1 MQPEQP
7 PPSTAEATTAEAQ
20 TRRGGTPAAFPGQ
33 PARCAAEERD
43 FAIGPGVLRA
53 TRTHPYER
61 RPKDP
66 IYRPLRIYTLDP
78 TAPRLEGAVNVVNVP
93 YEPLE
98 PGPLGSLLEIKGCD
112 SGPKETRRLVDLED
126 KTILLLSGR
135 APSPSDPEFQQQMV
149 YAVASN
155 ICFSFQKAL
164 GRHIAWG
171 FDREP
176 TAGAETTRLIL
187 RPRALEDRNAYYDK
201 QRGEICFG
209 YFKAGNVVA
218 GPNIPGGTIYTCLS
232 HDIIVHEMTHALLDG
247 LRARFAYPSGP
258 DVLAFHEG
266 FADLIAI
273 LQRFSY
279 PNVVLSAMRKSRGNL
294 LDAGLL
300 TDIARQFGQTTGSEG
315 ALRTAI
321 DVKEAADTPTFYDAS
336 LEPHDLGMVL
346 VRGVFEAF
354 TTVYQRRTE
363 RYLRL
368 ATSGS
373 GVLAAGALPADLQEI
388 LASEA
393 SKIASQFLNI
403 CIRAI
408 DYCPPVDLELG
419 EFLRA
424 VITADFDL
432 VPDDPWDYRGAW
444 IDAFRRR
451 RIYPRGVESLSVD
464 ELLWQPPQTPVHPVT
479 ELSFASLK
487 FEGDPGRA
495 AGAEELCRQARA
507 LGRLVTRPEF
517 LAEFGLAHPHTA
529 AGTDTIE
536 RPQVES
542 IRASRR
548 VGPNGQIVF
557 DLVAEVIQRRIVRSA
572 GGKLAFGFY
581 GGATVILGPDGEVRY
596 VIRKRINDKH
606 RLQRQGAYMASAEG
620 RRYWQLEDATYRP
633 RLQLFRLVHHRR
645 PA

>member
-1 MQPEQP
+1 MQPERP
-7 PPSTAEATTAEAQ
+7 APSTPEAVAAEAQ
-20 TRRGGTPAAFPGQ
+20 TRRGGTPAATSRQ
-33 PARCAAEERD
+33 PASVAAEER
-43 FAIGPGVLRA
+43 AYEIGPGVIRA

-98 PGPLGSLLEIKGCD
+98 PGPVGYLLEVAGCA
-112 SGPKETRRLVDLED
+112 SQNAAAPRVDLED
-126 KTILLLSGR
+126 RRILLLSGR
-135 APSPSDPEFQQQMV
+135 DPSPSDPEFQQQMV
-149 YAVASN
+149 YAVASSV
-155 ICFSFQKAL
+155 CFTFQKAL

-171 FDREP
+171 FDRGTWP
-176 TAGAETTRLIL
+176 SAKATRLIL
-187 RPRALEDRNAYYDK
+187 RPRAGEERNAYYDK
-201 QRGEICFG
+201 QRGEIRFG
-209 YFKAGNVVA
+209 YFKAEKVVA

-247 LRARFAYPSGP
+247 LRARFVDPSGP

-266 FADLIAI
+266 FADLVAI

-279 PNVVLSAMRKSRGNL
+279 RSVVLTAMRKAHGRL
-294 LDAGLL
+294 MDAALL

-321 DVKEAADTPTFYDAS
+321 DVKEASETPVPYDDR
-336 LEPHDLGMVL
+336 LEPHELGMVL
-346 VRGVFEAF
+346 VRAVFEAF
-354 TTVYQRRTE
+354 MTVYQRRTE
-363 RYLRL
+363 RFLRL
-368 ATSGS
+368 ATGGS
-373 GVLAAGALPADLQEI
+373 GVLAPGALSTDLQEI
-388 LASEA
+388 LAGEA
-393 SKIASQFLNI
+393 SKVASQFLNI

-408 DYCPPVDLELG
+408 DYCPPIDLELG

-444 IDAFRRR
+444 IDAFWRR
-451 RIYPRGVESLSVD
+451 RIYPRGVENLSVD
-464 ELLWQPPQTPVHPVT
+464 ELLWQPPQAKIPNAT

-507 LGRLVTRPEF
+507 LGRLVTHPNY
-517 LAEFGLAHPHTA
+517 LAEFGLARPRTH
-529 AGTDTIE
+529 AGKDVIE
-536 RPQVES
+536 RPRVES

-557 DLVAEVIQRRIVRSA
+557 DLVAEVIQRRRVRTADGS
-572 GGKLAFGFY
+572 LALGFF
-581 GGATVILGPDGEVRY
+581 GGATVILGPEGEVRY
-596 VIRKRINDKH
+596 VIRKRITDEA
-606 RLQRQGAYMASAEG
+606 RLQRQRTFMASAKG
-620 RRYWQLEDATYRP
+620 RRYWQLEDETYRP
-633 RLQLFRLVHHRR
+633 GRQLFRLVHQRR
-645 PA
+645 SS